1 MKFNISKYIIEK
13 KTDDTNYELIGVIVH
28 LGESSMGGHFIAYC
42 KSLVNKNW
50 YFYNDAIVQKC
61 VNPEEEIN
69 SRGITYVLFYQ
80 KIKISKENSICLYF
94 NYNEKEGYL
103 EIDKNASF
111 KDFAK
116 ELKEKY
122 TWLRIEN
129 IEFYKN
135 EDGNKIKLDINKG
148 LLENGIKNGEKII
161 LENN

>member
-1 MKFNISKYIIEK
+1 MKFNISKDIIEK

-80 KIKISKENSICLYF
+80 KIKISKENFIFQL
-94 NYNEKEGYL
+94 
-103 EIDKNASF
+103 
-111 KDFAK
+111 
-116 ELKEKY
+116 
-122 TWLRIEN
+122 
-129 IEFYKN
+129 
-135 EDGNKIKLDINKG
+135 
-148 LLENGIKNGEKII
+148 
-161 LENN
+161 